1 MFANIS
7 QYAVFDGIHLSVR
20 IWLYGVRGGILQ
32 DTIEPFIGANTIQ
45 TLSMFAQSVRRF
57 LRYPSVRICMVE
69 VSLGYQTLDKS
80 VTMSSVC
87 LYGVRGGI
95 LQDTIEPFIGA
106 NTIQVCPYL

>member
-1 MFANIS
+1 MHLSMFANIS

-80 VTMSSVC
+80 VTMS
-87 LYGVRGGI
+87 VRLWCSRRYPSGY
-95 LQDTIEPFIGA
+95 D
-106 NTIQVCPYL
+106 